1 MLLLSKADIKKVF
14 TMKDAVE
21 ADKEAFRLVVRESA
35 THRSARI
42 FKLRNMK
49 AVFFLC
55 RLMWR
60 KWTQRL

>member
-21 ADKEAFRLVVRESA
+21 
-35 THRSARI
+35 
-42 FKLRNMK
+42 
-49 AVFFLC
+49 VFFLC